1 MSARAQHVIVLGG
14 GTAGWM
20 AACLIAHRWNASGT
34 TVTVVESPDI
44 GIIGVGEGSTPQ
56 LKAMFDVLGIAEPKE
71 RDAATLACLV
81 WCMQQGANI
90 FRVHNVAAASQVVRL
105 F

>member
-1 MSARAQHVIVLGG
+1 
-14 GTAGWM
+14 
-20 AACLIAHRWNASGT
+20 
-34 TVTVVESPDI
+34 
-44 GIIGVGEGSTPQ
+44 
-56 LKAMFDVLGIAEPKE
+56 VLGIAEPKE

-81 WCMQQGANI
+81 WCMKQGANI

>member
-1 MSARAQHVIVLGG
+1 MLGDFGRPLMSPVSRKTVI
-14 GTAGWM
+14 A
-20 AACLIAHRWNASGT
+20 
-34 TVTVVESPDI
+34 
-44 GIIGVGEGSTPQ
+44 
-56 LKAMFDVLGIAEPKE
+56 DVLGIADPKE
-71 RDAATLACLV
+71 RDAATIACLV